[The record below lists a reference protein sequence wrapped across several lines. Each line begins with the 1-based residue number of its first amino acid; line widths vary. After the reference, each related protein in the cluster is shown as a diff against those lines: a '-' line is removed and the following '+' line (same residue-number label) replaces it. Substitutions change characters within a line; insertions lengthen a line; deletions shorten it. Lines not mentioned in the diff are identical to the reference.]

1 MTVYAEAFLEDTIF
15 SQPSGKL
22 PFMAPVSELLPPN
35 QSSTFPNRNPVIGL
49 PAET

>member
-15 SQPSGKL
+15 RTQWQAA
-22 PFMAPVSELLPPN
+22 FMAPVSELLPPN